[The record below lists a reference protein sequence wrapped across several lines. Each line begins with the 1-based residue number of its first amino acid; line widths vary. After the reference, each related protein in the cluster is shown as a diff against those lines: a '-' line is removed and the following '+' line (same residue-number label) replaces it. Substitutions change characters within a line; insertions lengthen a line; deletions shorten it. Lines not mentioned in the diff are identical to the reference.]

1 MSCLSFSISG
11 DASAP
16 QPVYGSSVLGD
27 MCVTLAVSCCLLEPF
42 LAILVPSHQRPIN
55 FFLVILSRVT
65 VSTSHVDSAQ
75 SSFSRHVAFPKQPVD
90 TEKVKSANLDL
101 CRPTW
106 GYERYGAVESLKC
119 DMCCRH

>member
-55 FFLVILSRVT
+55 FFLVILSRDR
-65 VSTSHVDSAQ
+65 VSTSHVDSAL
-75 SSFSRHVAFPKQPVD
+75 PKQPVD
-90 TEKVKSANLDL
+90 TEKVKLANLDL

-106 GYERYGAVESLKC
+106 G
-119 DMCCRH
+119 